1 MQCASHTSPACCLPA
16 PLLGMPAAAYDQAVL
31 ALMADPEVAEDLF
44 SVMSAGEGL
53 TKCHEDTQTC
63 QL

>member
-1 MQCASHTSPACCLPA
+1 
-16 PLLGMPAAAYDQAVL
+16 MPAAAYDQAVL